1 MLQKKTIKYLQQT
14 GTKVLLLKTNIN
26 RGSYSRHSAVHRPRV
41 VARLEVKL
49 VDGSEDGDVGEVGG
63 RPRERR
69 VEVVGGPGN
78 GLEGQRGEGRL
89 ARHLGVQGAVPILG
103 MREKDDEGDEK
114 EADND

>member
-1 MLQKKTIKYLQQT
+1 M
-14 GTKVLLLKTNIN
+14 LKTNIN

-49 VDGSEDGDVGEVGG
+49 VDRPKDGDVGEVGA

-69 VEVVGGPGN
+69 VEVVGGPGH

-89 ARHLGVQGAVPILG
+89 ARHLGVQGAVPIILG
-103 MREKDDEGDEK
+103 IREKDDEADEK
-114 EADND
+114 EGWHFLKLKKFRM